1 MSLVSSVSLSNK
13 VGFRALNLPGPRWI
27 SPLVLILSWEFG
39 SRLGIIPGHILA
51 APSAVIGT
59 AWAMIV
65 SGELPSNMLVSLGRA
80 AAGLTIGVVLG
91 STLAVISGLTRA
103 GENALDPPIQML
115 RTLPSLALTP
125 LFIVW
130 FGIGETP
137 KVALIAL
144 GAMFPVYL
152 NLFNGI
158 RGVDPKLIEAARS
171 FGLGGWDL
179 VRHVILP
186 GALPSFLLG
195 LRFALGGAWLILVV
209 AEQINAS
216 AGLGYLINNARDF
229 SRTDTIV
236 VCLIV
241 YALLGLAADAIVRAL
256 ERHAL
261 AWRPS
266 FIKS

>member
-1 MSLVSSVSLSNK
+1 VSLSNK
-13 VGFRALNLPGPRWI
+13 AGFRWPSLGGARWI
-27 SPLVLILSWEFG
+27 SPLVLILLWEAG
-39 SRLGIIPGHILA
+39 ARAGVIPAHILA
-51 APSAVIGT
+51 APSAVAGT
-59 AWAMIV
+59 AWDMVV

-80 AAGLTIGVVLG
+80 AAGLTLGVGLG
-91 STLAVISGLTRA
+91 SILAIVSGLTRA
-103 GENALDPPIQML
+103 GESALDPPIQML

-137 KVALIAL
+137 KIALITL
-144 GAMFPVYL
+144 GTLFPIYL

-158 RGVDPKLIEAARS
+158 RGVDPKLIEAARA
-171 FGLGGWDL
+171 FGLKGWDL
-179 VRHVILP
+179 VAHVILP
-186 GALPSFLLG
+186 GALPAFLLG
-195 LRFALGGAWLILVV
+195 LRFALAGSWLILVV

-241 YALLGLAADAIVRAL
+241 YALLGLGADALVRLL
-256 ERHAL
+256 ERRAL

>member
-1 MSLVSSVSLSNK
+1 MFLSATLSLSHRRP
-13 VGFRALNLPGPRWI
+13 FRLRLPIVQRWI
-27 SPLVLILSWEFG
+27 SPLGFILLWEIG
-39 SRLGIIPGHILA
+39 SRTGAIPSHVLA
-51 APSAVIGT
+51 APSAVLRT
-59 AWAMIV
+59 AWDMIV

-80 AAGLTIGVVLG
+80 ATGLTLGVLLG
-91 STLAVISGLTRA
+91 STFAIVSGLTRA
-103 GENALDPPIQML
+103 GENAFDPPLQML

-137 KVALIAL
+137 KIALITL
-144 GAMFPVYL
+144 GTLFPIYL

-171 FGLGGWDL
+171 LGLRGWDL
-179 VRHVILP
+179 IANVILP

-195 LRFALGGAWLILVV
+195 LRYALAGSWLLLVV

-216 AGLGYLINNARDF
+216 AGLGYLVNNARDF
-229 SRTDTIV
+229 SRTDVIV

-241 YALLGLAADAIVRAL
+241 YALLGLGADAIVRAL